1 MGNLRR
7 RDFLHLAAG
16 AATLPA
22 LCRIAIA
29 QTYPAR
35 PVHLIVGFAGGG
47 SVDIVA
53 RLVGQWLSERL
64 GRQIVIE
71 NRPGAGTNIA
81 TEAVTKS
88 PPDGY
93 TLLLVTTSNSV
104 NATLYDRLKF
114 NFITDIVPIAGI
126 VSVPYV
132 LEVNP
137 SVPVRTVAE
146 LVAYAKANPAKLTF
160 ASSGN
165 GAASH
170 VSGELFKMMTGVDML
185 HVPYRSSP
193 LPDLL
198 SGRVQ
203 VYFSPI
209 ASSIEYIRTGK
220 LRVLAV
226 TSPTRQ
232 DALPDLPTVAEF
244 VPGYEAANWSGIG
257 APKGTPIEIIDV
269 LNKEI
274 NAGLADPKLKARLD
288 ELGGTALV
296 GGPADFGRII
306 AEETEKWG
314 KVVRAANIKA

>member
-53 RLVGQWLSERL
+53 RLVRQWLSERL

-296 GGPADFGRII
+296 GGPADFGRLI